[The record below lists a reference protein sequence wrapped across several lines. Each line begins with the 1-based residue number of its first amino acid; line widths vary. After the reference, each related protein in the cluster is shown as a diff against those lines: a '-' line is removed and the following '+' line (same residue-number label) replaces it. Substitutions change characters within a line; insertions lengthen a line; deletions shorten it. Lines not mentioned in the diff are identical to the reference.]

1 MLFRSK
7 AIDEFPYHDITED
20 NNGYLVKTSVPNHQ
34 WLLSFL
40 LSFGKGIEIIEP
52 LELKQEYVKEIQDIL
67 NIYN

>member
-1 MLFRSK
+1 MS
-7 AIDEFPYHDITED
+7 ITED
-20 NNGYLVKTSVPNHQ
+20 NDGYLVKTSVPNHQ